1 MSIEILIIILY
12 MVAMLAIGFIVQRR
26 GNVENAKGYLIA
38 NRNVGPW
45 MIGGTLFA
53 TFWGGGMVLGGAGAA
68 YSGYLLGTIADPWA
82 SGATLLILALF
93 FVTILRKMKIASLGE
108 MYRIRYGER
117 AAVIATFLSL
127 PTLIFWTAV
136 QILAIGKIINV
147 LIGLPALESGI
158 IAGAIVIIYT
168 YLGGMLAVIITD
180 NIQAVIILLGLAVLI
195 PAGISYV
202 GGFEVIASSTPD
214 HFWSI
219 LPVEGAPGGMDV
231 SLVGLLAWC
240 AAWCGM
246 GLGSLASLD
255 ITQRVFCARDD
266 DAARKGLVIGAS
278 LYWTAGLGPI
288 FIGLIG
294 IVMIQNGLIDP
305 SILAEDPELIVPILA
320 KTLLEP
326 WMMAIFVG
334 SLIAAIMSTSSSTI
348 FASAAV
354 LSTLFIKE
362 SVSNHAG
369 EQQRIL
375 RLTRYLVI
383 VVGVFCIGVSLLANG
398 LYDLMIFGFTLL
410 FACLFWAVVCAIF
423 WKRANGPGCIAS
435 MVTGFG
441 TVIAG
446 SIALSISEGAITI
459 VPPTNEWLIFFTFV
473 PTLLS
478 GIMMFAV
485 TMATQKS
492 HPPIPLKDT
501 DGEMLKWPDLEE
513 RAV

>member
-1 MSIEILIIILY
+1 MSIEVLIIIIYLA
-12 MVAMLAIGFIVQRR
+12 AMLAIGFIVQRR
-26 GNVENAKGYLIA
+26 GNVENAKGYLVA
-38 NRNVGPW
+38 NRSVGPW

-53 TFWGGGMVLGGAGAA
+53 TFWGGGMVLGGAGTA
-68 YSGYLLGTIADPWA
+68 YGDYLLGTIADPWA
-82 SGATLLILALF
+82 SGVTLLLLALF

-117 AAVIATFLSL
+117 AATIATFLSL

-147 LIGLPALESGI
+147 LIGVPALESGI

-168 YLGGMLAVIITD
+168 YMGGMLAVIITD
-180 NIQAVIILLGLAVLI
+180 NIQAVLILLGLAVLI
-195 PAGISYV
+195 PTGIGYV
-202 GGFEVIASSTPD
+202 GGLDVIASSTPE

-219 LPVEGAPGGMDV
+219 LPVEGAPSGIDF
-231 SLVGLLAWC
+231 SPVGLLAWC

-266 DAARKGLVIGAS
+266 DAAKKGLVIGAG

-288 FIGLIG
+288 FIGLLG
-294 IVMIQNGLIDP
+294 IVMVQNGLIDP
-305 SILAEDPELIVPILA
+305 SVLADDPELIVPILA

-334 SLIAAIMSTSSSTI
+334 SLMAAIMSTSSSTI

-354 LSTLFIKE
+354 LSTLFIKD
-362 SVSNHAG
+362 SVSDHAI
-369 EQQRIL
+369 EQKRIL
-375 RLTRYLVI
+375 RLTRLLV
-383 VVGVFCIGVSLLANG
+383 VGVGVFCIVISLLATG

-410 FACLFWAVVCAIF
+410 FACLFWAVVCGIF
-423 WKRANGPGCIAS
+423 WKRANGPGSIAS
-435 MVTGFG
+435 MLTGFG
-441 TVIAG
+441 TVILG
-446 SIALSISEGAITI
+446 SIALSVSEGAITI
-459 VPPTNEWLIFFTFV
+459 VPPTNEWLVFFTFV

-478 GIMMFAV
+478 GLMMLVV
-485 TMATQKS
+485 TLATQSS
-492 HPPIPLKDT
+492 HPPRPLKDT
-501 DGEMLKWPDLEE
+501 DDIILKWPELEE
-513 RAV
+513 RVV